1 MERLDFSDDSKYNAI
16 EASIHLNRYLS
27 AKKFI
32 NGKKVLDAACGE
44 GYGSFL
50 MKQWGA
56 SEVIGIDISEDAL
69 NVAQKKFAGKGVS
82 FINHTVEVLPF
93 EDNSFD
99 VVVSYETIEHLDC
112 PEKFL
117 AELRRVAKNDGT
129 ILVSCPNDPY
139 YYKNETISNPYHKRK
154 YTWYDF
160 QELAKQ
166 YLGDNV
172 IWYFGFATN
181 GYITIPQNECKY
193 PERDNLNNIK
203 MTELLNEKYIEIS
216 SYVLPDRYIND
227 WNANYYLGVWGKGNN
242 MEVNTVVSFPREIFI
257 EPDDPVFADIA
268 AWNRNHK
275 KEIKDLEEQLLC
287 EQEERT
293 QLQEKH
299 NHISRKLEI
308 CEQEYLKSE
317 EERLDLTE
325 ELRVSRVQNE
335 RTSSLLEVANIE
347 KRYLWERI
355 SQYEAKMK
363 NIEDTLIRQRED
375 SEKAL
380 FEKENIINNLSREAC
395 MLQTAVDEFE
405 RYKNSVSYKL
415 MQPVRKIWNLLRFWK

>member
-139 YYKNETISNPYHKRK
+139 YYKNEHIENPYHKRK
-154 YTWYDF
+154 FTWFDF
-160 QELAKQ
+160 SELSQK
-166 YLGDNV
+166 YLGEDV
-172 IWYFGFATN
+172 AWHFGFAAN
-181 GYITIPQNECKY
+181 GFITIPQSKCEF
-193 PERDNLNNIK
+193 PEENNLSNLT
-203 MTELLNEKYIEIS
+203 MTEMFKEKLIEFPFYIS
-216 SYVLPDRYIND
+216 SDRYMNH
-227 WNANYYLGVWGKGNN
+227 WNANYYLGIWGDRHN
-242 MEVNTVVSFPREIFI
+242 ESINTLVSFPREMFI
-257 EPDDPVFADIA
+257 DPEEPVFADIE

-299 NHISRKLEI
+299 NHISRELEI

-325 ELRVSRVQNE
+325 ELRVSRIQNE

-355 SQYEAKMK
+355 NQYEAKIK
-363 NIEDTLIRQRED
+363 NIEDTLIQQREG

-380 FEKENIINNLSREAC
+380 FEKENIIDNLSRETC
-395 MLQTAVDEFE
+395 TLQTAVNEFE
-405 RYKNSVSYKL
+405 RYKHSISYKL

>member
-1 MERLDFSDDSKYNAI
+1 
-16 EASIHLNRYLS
+16 
-27 AKKFI
+27 
-32 NGKKVLDAACGE
+32 
-44 GYGSFL
+44 
-50 MKQWGA
+50 
-56 SEVIGIDISEDAL
+56 
-69 NVAQKKFAGKGVS
+69 
-82 FINHTVEVLPF
+82 
-93 EDNSFD
+93 
-99 VVVSYETIEHLDC
+99 
-112 PEKFL
+112 
-117 AELRRVAKNDGT
+117 
-129 ILVSCPNDPY
+129 
-139 YYKNETISNPYHKRK
+139 
-154 YTWYDF
+154 
-160 QELAKQ
+160 
-166 YLGDNV
+166 
-172 IWYFGFATN
+172 
-181 GYITIPQNECKY
+181 
-193 PERDNLNNIK
+193 
-203 MTELLNEKYIEIS
+203 
-216 SYVLPDRYIND
+216 
-227 WNANYYLGVWGKGNN
+227 

-299 NHISRKLEI
+299 NHISRELEI